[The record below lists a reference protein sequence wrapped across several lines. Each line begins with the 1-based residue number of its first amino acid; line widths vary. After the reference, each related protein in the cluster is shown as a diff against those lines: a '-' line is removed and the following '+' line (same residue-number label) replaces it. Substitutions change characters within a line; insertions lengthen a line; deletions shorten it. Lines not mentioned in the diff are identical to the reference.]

1 MNIDHRDNSPEM
13 KESRQSAQSAVCDNA
28 EGQVEDVE
36 QATANAGNGGEGR
49 RRVYD
54 WRADLEA
61 NRNLSVKEKSGFGFV
76 IGWMEE
82 WRMKNELPPGLET
95 ARDFWRRQVKVK
107 ERAAWQLEGW
117 TEGIRWYLNWL
128 ELCERAGGDGR
139 SLPERMRDAVDLAGA
154 RRGLALRTRRT
165 YAGWVARF
173 GVWAGSVERA
183 MDTTVARDWLALLV
197 KEDGM
202 AFATQKQALNAL
214 VFYFR
219 DVCDQKEIDLQVRMR
234 KRQARMPVVLD
245 VQEVLGLIDKLEG
258 KGNGLFQLA
267 AKLQYGSGLR
277 VSELRI
283 KDVDLARRT
292 ITVRAGKGDRD
303 RVTVLPEG
311 LVDDLSRQ
319 VTRARILYDSD
330 RAAGRP
336 GVALPGNGGLER
348 KMPKAGTRWEWF
360 WLFPAVNESTDPV
373 SGLVRRHH
381 LHTGSYGNAIS
392 EAARMAGIAKRVT
405 SHALRHAFATH
416 LLEHGVDLRT
426 IQELLGHEDMHT
438 TEIYTHVA
446 KGVGHS
452 GIRSPL
458 DRL

>member
-1 MNIDHRDNSPEM
+1 
-13 KESRQSAQSAVCDNA
+13 
-28 EGQVEDVE
+28 
-36 QATANAGNGGEGR
+36 
-49 RRVYD
+49 
-54 WRADLEA
+54 
-61 NRNLSVKEKSGFGFV
+61 
-76 IGWMEE
+76 
-82 WRMKNELPPGLET
+82 
-95 ARDFWRRQVKVK
+95 
-107 ERAAWQLEGW
+107 
-117 TEGIRWYLNWL
+117 
-128 ELCERAGGDGR
+128 
-139 SLPERMRDAVDLAGA
+139 
-154 RRGLALRTRRT
+154 
-165 YAGWVARF
+165 
-173 GVWAGSVERA
+173 
-183 MDTTVARDWLALLV
+183 
-197 KEDGM
+197 
-202 AFATQKQALNAL
+202 
-214 VFYFR
+214 
-219 DVCDQKEIDLQVRMR
+219 
-234 KRQARMPVVLD
+234 
-245 VQEVLGLIDKLEG
+245 
-258 KGNGLFQLA
+258 
-267 AKLQYGSGLR
+267 
-277 VSELRI
+277 
-283 KDVDLARRT
+283 DLARRT